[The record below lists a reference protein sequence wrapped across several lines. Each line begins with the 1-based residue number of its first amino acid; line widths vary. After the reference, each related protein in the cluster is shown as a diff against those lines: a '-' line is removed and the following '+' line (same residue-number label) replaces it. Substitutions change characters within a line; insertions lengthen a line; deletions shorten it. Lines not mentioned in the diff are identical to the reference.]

1 ENLPAEIN
9 PQSIQIDN
17 NQKGEIISVKH
28 ELVYPNEK
36 SKTIIEYEEKI
47 KLLEIK
53 LKEISN
59 EIAVYDLEEGIILDN
74 SILNKKENGT
84 SISEISEASNFYRSK
99 LNEIKKNKL
108 KLAI

>member
-1 ENLPAEIN
+1 LDTIKLNSQIKDVTVFFDGAQVTREVKLTINKGKYLFLLENLPAEIN

-59 EIAVYDLEEGIILDN
+59 EI
-74 SILNKKENGT
+74 
-84 SISEISEASNFYRSK
+84 
-99 LNEIKKNKL
+99 
-108 KLAI
+108 